1 MIVKAI
7 PDANDFLNGGTCP
20 RRQDFIGSDQ
30 CTVNIRH
37 HQAYIFRRFF
47 CLLAIESTFRHREGN
62 SADTSPHTPR
72 APKPGSA
79 IGV

>member
-7 PDANDFLNGGTCP
+7 PDANDFPNGGTCP

-37 HQAYIFRRFF
+37 HQAYIFRASSF
-47 CLLAIESTFRHREGN
+47 CLPSNPPLTNTIGHVTGRGRIHSRH
-62 SADTSPHTPR
+62 P
-72 APKPGSA
+72 
-79 IGV
+79 